1 MFQPGYGMGS
11 SAASAAACA
20 IAIDELFGS
29 NIYEKYDLTY
39 FAGIGEKASAGT
51 VHYDNVAASLFGGF
65 VVVNPRPCNTKGKFV
80 NDY

>member
-20 IAIDELFGS
+20 IAIHELLHPD
-29 NIYEKYDLTY
+29 IIRKIALTY

-65 VVVNPRPCNTKGKFV
+65 VVVDPSS
-80 NDY
+80 